1 MWHEHNTGPK
11 MEIKIALRAIACVEI
26 NKNMQKI
33 EIKIAMRVSSKK
45 KKKKVALRA
54 IVCVLVL
61 N

>member
-1 MWHEHNTGPK
+1 

-45 KKKKVALRA
+45 KKSCLESNCMRIGIKLKF
-54 IVCVLVL
+54 I
-61 N
+61 

>member
-1 MWHEHNTGPK
+1 

-45 KKKKVALRA
+45 KKKVALRA

>member
-1 MWHEHNTGPK
+1 

-45 KKKKVALRA
+45 KSCLESNCMRIGIKLKF
-54 IVCVLVL
+54 I
-61 N
+61 

>member
-1 MWHEHNTGPK
+1 

-33 EIKIAMRVSSKK
+33 EIKIAMRVSSKIK

>member
-45 KKKKVALRA
+45 KVALRA